1 MPYDPL
7 YYYIVRNAYI
17 FEYKD
22 ILEYLD
28 ANPVL
33 HKDFTYWFQTL
44 IKTRKEPSYQTI
56 VTRLEEL
63 AYKHK
68 IPSMALVQRYKRN
81 YNDAFAGISDAE
93 ANAAADAALRQLAAR
108 KRPYRPP
115 MITIRKPFP
124 VRSTAKPRLEVKG
137 MDTKLG
143 SLPIVDTVNTNDSI
157 AVLNLV
163 QQGAG
168 SWNRVG
174 RKIFPKSIRI
184 KGSILVTS
192 AWSTTNHSQYGNYLR
207 CILVWDKQPSGAAIP
222 QFDHMFGVTEQTG
235 AESTTIMSPLKYDNM
250 DRFIVLKEWVL
261 SSNPGSSGS
270 YVSPTG
276 AGVHNIITFDEFYR
290 FKGKFETVYSGQ
302 SNPMTLADIST
313 GALYIVFRSRA
324 TSLDPTSSIALQPDV
339 IARLRYTD

>member
-1 MPYDPL
+1 MINP
-7 YYYIVRNAYI
+7 
-17 FEYKD
+17 
-22 ILEYLD
+22 YLD
-28 ANPVL
+28 ETTVFGREWLQKIRETNQLLRDNPDIHPAFKRWYNSYLARYGKTPEPPYTVREVESL
-33 HKDFTYWFQTL
+33 LYRKQRDMAMTTGYAFKRPYATL
-44 IKTRKEPSYQTI
+44 STPQISYQTAPKRI
-56 VTRLEEL
+56 RITPES
-63 AYKHK
+63 
-68 IPSMALVQRYKRN
+68 IQRAK
-81 YNDAFAGISDAE
+81 AM
-93 ANAAADAALRQLAAR
+93 AAARA
-108 KRPYRPP
+108 
-115 MITIRKPFP
+115 ITGK
-124 VRSTAKPRLEVKG
+124 SRLEVKG

-192 AWSTTNHSQYGNYLR
+192 AWSVSTPTQYGNYLR
-207 CILVWDKQPSGAAIP
+207 CILVWDKQPSGGSIP
-222 QFDHMFGVTEQTG
+222 TFDTMFGVTEQTG
-235 AESTTIMSPLKYDNM
+235 TESTTVMSPLKYDNM
-250 DRFIVLKEWVL
+250 DRFTVLKEWVL

-270 YVSPTG
+270 TAAATG

-302 SNPMTLADIST
+302 SNPMTLADISS

-324 TSLDPTSSIALQPDV
+324 TTVDPVSSVALQPDV